1 VTSTAEGDRQLV
13 SSAEVHAQLKAAGI
27 QFVSGLPDDWVV
39 PLLTRIG
46 EDPEIRYVPVAR
58 ESEAVGVCA
67 GAWFGGARSAA
78 VMGIA
83 GLLACGHE
91 LVTLNLAHQIPL
103 LIVASLRGG
112 IDDQLTYQVGQGMV
126 AKPYLDALGI
136 PHLTL
141 DAPEQLAQ
149 LGAAYTR
156 ATILK
161 RPFVVYLTKN
171 LLLDTAGAA

>member
-1 VTSTAEGDRQLV
+1 M
-13 SSAEVHAQLKAAGI
+13 
-27 QFVSGLPDDWVV
+27 VSGLPDDWVV
-39 PLLTRIG
+39 PLLNRI
-46 EDPEIRYVPVAR
+46 EADANMTYVGVAR

-67 GAWFGGARSAA
+67 GAWFGGARVAA

-103 LIVASLRGG
+103 LVVASLRGG
-112 IDDQLTYQVGQGMV
+112 IDDQLTYQVGQGLV
-126 AKPYLDALGI
+126 ARPYLDALSI

-141 DAPEQLAQ
+141 SEPHQLAQ

-171 LLLDTAGAA
+171 LLLDSGGAQ